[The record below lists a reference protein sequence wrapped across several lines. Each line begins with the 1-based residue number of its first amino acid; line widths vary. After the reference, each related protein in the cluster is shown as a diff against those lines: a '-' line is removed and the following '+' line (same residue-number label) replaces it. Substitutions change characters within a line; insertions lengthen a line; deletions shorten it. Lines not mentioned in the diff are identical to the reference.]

1 MPAADDKNRSYDFCE
16 TMDRWTATA
25 AVAVRA
31 AWPTTSWIGMVV
43 AQDCTCPWHMP
54 SFRVGVCCMRLAHL
68 SCCRRSCQLH
78 VHILLRIA
86 AIDATSFFNWWYS
99 LATWCAAISLQVWIR
114 EPFFRCP
121 TTSRLRAQICRWKE
135 MWCTLARPDPRCHP
149 MINTR
154 EIILRLLMWT
164 RHSWLGFP

>member
-1 MPAADDKNRSYDFCE
+1 MLDVFMLPEGFHSCSLRQLMVWSCAAPMIQREMPGVVPRHKLRFCWYLHWHVSPTTGSTTFKMPEADDKNSSYVFCE
-16 TMDRWTATA
+16 TMDRWTATG

-78 VHILLRIA
+78 VHMLWEL
-86 AIDATSFFNWWYS
+86 S
-99 LATWCAAISLQVWIR
+99 
-114 EPFFRCP
+114 
-121 TTSRLRAQICRWKE
+121 
-135 MWCTLARPDPRCHP
+135 
-149 MINTR
+149 
-154 EIILRLLMWT
+154 LLMPQVSSIGDT
-164 RHSWLGFP
+164 Y